1 MQKQPAWYNQTNH
14 NTIISKHQNNLMNK
28 FKLFLIAAALVF
40 SSSAVMAQKT
50 GYIDVN
56 TVIQIMPDAAR
67 IDSMMEK
74 FQQDSL
80 GKQFE
85 NLVRDYKYRDSIL
98 SSKDTLTMP
107 ASVKLQHQQT
117 LQNVAYQIQNW
128 QSISQ
133 QYYQAKQNQY
143 LEPVYRKVMGAVQAV
158 AKEKGYTYVYDKA
171 VLIIGP
177 TGDDLLP
184 EVARKLNIKVPAQ
197 VPIGVNAAAR
207 AEGGQVG
214 RQ

>member
-1 MQKQPAWYNQTNH
+1 
-14 NTIISKHQNNLMNK
+14 MNK
-28 FKLFLIAAALVF
+28 FKIILIAATLVL

-67 IDSMMEK
+67 IDSLMEK

-85 NLVRDYKYRDSIL
+85 TLVRDYKYRDSIL
-98 SSKDTLTMP
+98 GSKDTLTMP
-107 ASVKLQHQQT
+107 PSVKAQHQQT
-117 LQNVAYQIQNW
+117 LQGVAYQIQNW

-158 AKEKGYTYVYDKA
+158 AKEKGYTYVYDKS

-184 EVARKLNIKVPAQ
+184 AVAQRLNIKVPPQ
-197 VPIGVNAAAR
+197 VPIGINAAAK
-207 AEGGQVG
+207 
-214 RQ
+214 

>member
-1 MQKQPAWYNQTNH
+1 MQIPFFQDNQTNQI
-14 NTIISKHQNNLMNK
+14 TIIIKHQNNLMNK
-28 FKLFLIAAALVF
+28 FKFFLIAAALVL

-67 IDSMMEK
+67 IDSLMEK

-85 NLVRDYKYRDSIL
+85 SLVRDYKYRDSIL

-143 LEPVYRKVMGAVQAV
+143 LEPVYRKVMAAVQAV
-158 AKEKGYTYVYDKA
+158 AKEKGYSYVYDKS

-184 EVARKLNIKVPAQ
+184 SVAQRLNIKVPAQ
-197 VPIGVNAAAR
+197 VPIGVNPAASK
-207 AEGGQVG
+207 
-214 RQ
+214 

>member
-1 MQKQPAWYNQTNH
+1 MQNCQFLYNQTNH

-28 FKLFLIAAALVF
+28 FKVFLIAAALIF

-85 NLVRDYKYRDSIL
+85 SLVRDYKYRDSIL

-143 LEPVYRKVMGAVQAV
+143 LEPVYRKVMAAVQAV
-158 AKEKGYTYVYDKA
+158 AKEKGYSYVYDKG

-177 TGDDLLP
+177 TADDLLP
-184 EVARKLNIKVPAQ
+184 AVAQRLNIKVPAQ
-197 VPIGVNAAAR
+197 VPIGINTAAK
-207 AEGGQVG
+207 EPG

>member
-1 MQKQPAWYNQTNH
+1 
-14 NTIISKHQNNLMNK
+14 MNK
-28 FKLFLIAAALVF
+28 FKIILIAAGLILT
-40 SSSAVMAQKT
+40 SSAVMAQKT

-67 IDSMMEK
+67 IDSLMQK
-74 FQQDSL
+74 YQQDSL
-80 GKQFE
+80 GKEFE
-85 NLVRDYKYRDSIL
+85 SLVRDYKYRDSIL

-107 ASVKLQHQQT
+107 ASVKLQHQNT

-143 LEPVYRKVMGAVQAV
+143 LEPVYRKVMGAVQAI
-158 AKEKGYTYVYDKA
+158 AKEKGYSYVYDKS

-184 EVARKLNIKVPAQ
+184 AVAQRLGIKVPAQ
-197 VPIGVNAAAR
+197 VPIGVN
-207 AEGGQVG
+207 QTLK
-214 RQ
+214 

>member
-1 MQKQPAWYNQTNH
+1 
-14 NTIISKHQNNLMNK
+14 MNK
-28 FKLFLIAAALVF
+28 FKIILIAAALVL

-56 TVIQIMPDAAR
+56 TVIQIMPDAAK
-67 IDSMMEK
+67 IDSLMEK

-85 NLVRDYKYRDSIL
+85 TLVRDYKYRDSIL
-98 SSKDTLTMP
+98 GSKDTLTMP
-107 ASVKLQHQQT
+107 PSVKAQHQQT
-117 LQNVAYQIQNW
+117 LQGVAYQIQNW

-143 LEPVYRKVMGAVQAV
+143 LEPVYRKVMVAVQAV
-158 AKEKGYTYVYDKA
+158 AKEKGYTYVYDKS

-184 EVARKLNIKVPAQ
+184 AVAQRLNIKVPPQ
-197 VPIGVNAAAR
+197 VPIGINAVAK
-207 AEGGQVG
+207 
-214 RQ
+214 

>member
-1 MQKQPAWYNQTNH
+1 
-14 NTIISKHQNNLMNK
+14 MNK
-28 FKLFLIAAALVF
+28 FKLFFVAAAIF

-56 TVIQIMPDAAR
+56 TVIQIMPEAGR
-67 IDSMMEK
+67 IDSLMEK

-85 NLVRDYKYRDSIL
+85 SLVRDYKYRDSIL

-158 AKEKGYTYVYDKA
+158 AKEKGYNYVYDKS

-184 EVARKLNIKVPAQ
+184 SVAQRLNIKVPAQ
-197 VPIGVNAAAR
+197 VPIGVNQQ
-207 AEGGQVG
+207 GPTMPKQ
-214 RQ
+214 

>member
-1 MQKQPAWYNQTNH
+1 
-14 NTIISKHQNNLMNK
+14 MNK
-28 FKLFLIAAALVF
+28 FKVILIAAALVL

-67 IDSMMEK
+67 IDSLMEK

-85 NLVRDYKYRDSIL
+85 TLVRDYKYRDSIL
-98 SSKDTLTMP
+98 GSKDTLTMP
-107 ASVKLQHQQT
+107 PSVKAQHQQT
-117 LQNVAYQIQNW
+117 LQGVAYQIQNW

-143 LEPVYRKVMGAVQAV
+143 LEPVYRKVMNALQAV
-158 AKEKGYTYVYDKA
+158 AKEKGYTHVYDKS
-171 VLIIGP
+171 VFIIAP
-177 TGDDLLP
+177 AGDDLLP
-184 EVARKLNIKVPAQ
+184 ALAQRLNIKVPPQ
-197 VPIGVNAAAR
+197 VPIGVNPAAK
-207 AEGGQVG
+207 
-214 RQ
+214 

>member
-1 MQKQPAWYNQTNH
+1 
-14 NTIISKHQNNLMNK
+14 MNK
-28 FKLFLIAAALVF
+28 FKIFLIAAALVF

-50 GYIDVN
+50 GYIDIN

-67 IDSMMEK
+67 IDSLMDR

-80 GKQFE
+80 SKEFE

-98 SSKDTLTMP
+98 SSKDTATMP
-107 ASVKLQHQQT
+107 ASVKAQHQNT

-133 QYYQAKQNQY
+133 QYYQAKQNQ
-143 LEPVYRKVMGAVQAV
+143 LLAPVYEKVMKAIQAI
-158 AKEKGYTYVYDKA
+158 AKEKGYTHVYDKS
-171 VLIIGP
+171 VFIIAP

-184 EVARKLNIKVPAQ
+184 AVAQRLNIKVPPQ
-197 VPIGVNAAAR
+197 VPIGVNPATK
-207 AEGGQVG
+207 
-214 RQ
+214 